1 MLKGLYDKVFAD
13 PRARLVYRS
22 LLAGATVLWVA
33 DDPLSKA
40 ALVAAGW
47 AALEAFTP
55 LNGLVGFFKDK

>member
-1 MLKGLYDKVFAD
+1 MLKKLYDKVFSD

-22 LLAGATVLWVA
+22 LLAGAAILWVA

-55 LNGLVGFFKDK
+55 LNGLVGFFKG